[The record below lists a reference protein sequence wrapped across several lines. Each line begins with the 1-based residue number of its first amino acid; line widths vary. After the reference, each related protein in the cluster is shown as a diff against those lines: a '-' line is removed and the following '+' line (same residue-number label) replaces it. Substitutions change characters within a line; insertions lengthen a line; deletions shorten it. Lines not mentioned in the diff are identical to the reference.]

1 MSEVKIILTQKSFCH
16 ILINF
21 NKEDIQMENNREEK
35 NQKFTQPKQ
44 SKAVLYSLVGIV
56 AVIIIIASYLAF
68 GNSDKPN
75 ASVKAAAD
83 TGQKVNYSP
92 DNKLE
97 QTKVVS
103 KVENGK
109 AIVATLSTVKEKK
122 FIWTEYKANGKRIPL
137 TAFIQPDG
145 KVMVA
150 VSFCEP
156 CKGETFHITGNQLV
170 CNVCGTVWD
179 LQTLKGISGG
189 CQTYPPEALTYSLNG
204 DNLEIPQTVLD
215 AWAPRV

>member
-1 MSEVKIILTQKSFCH
+1 MIIFNEEDLALKN
-16 ILINF
+16 NF
-21 NKEDIQMENNREEK
+21 EQK
-35 NQKFTQPKQ
+35 NQKFTQPKK
-44 SKAVLYSLVGIV
+44 SKAMLYSLVGIV
-56 AVIIIIASYLAF
+56 GVMLMIASYLAF
-68 GNSDKPN
+68 GNNDKPS
-75 ASVKAAAD
+75 ASVNAAAD
-83 TGQKVNYSP
+83 AGQKVTYSP
-92 DNKLE
+92 TDKLE
-97 QTKVVS
+97 QTKVAS

-109 AIVATLSTVKEKK
+109 AIIATLSTVKEKK
-122 FIWTEYKANGKRIPL
+122 FIWTEYKANGKRVPL

-156 CKGETFHITGNQLV
+156 CKGETFHITGDTIV

-189 CQTYPPEALTYSLNG
+189 CLTYPPQTLTYTLNG
-204 DNLEIPQTVLD
+204 DNLEIPQSVLD

>member
-1 MSEVKIILTQKSFCH
+1 
-16 ILINF
+16 
-21 NKEDIQMENNREEK
+21 MENNRTEK
-35 NQKFTQPKQ
+35 NQKFTQPKK
-44 SKAVLYSLVGIV
+44 SKAVLFSIVGLV
-56 AVIIIIASYLAF
+56 AVIIMIGSYVLFA
-68 GNSDKPN
+68 NNDSTSS
-75 ASVKAAAD
+75 SVKAAAD
-83 TGQKVNYSP
+83 IGQTMNYSQN
-92 DNKLE
+92 DKLE
-97 QTKVVS
+97 QTIVES

-179 LQTLKGISGG
+179 LQTLKGVSGG

-215 AWAPRV
+215 AWEPRV

>member
-1 MSEVKIILTQKSFCH
+1 MK
-16 ILINF
+16 
-21 NKEDIQMENNREEK
+21 NNLSDK
-35 NQKFTQPKQ
+35 NQKFTQAKK
-44 SKAVLYSLVGIV
+44 SNKAVLFSTVGIV
-56 AVIIIIASYLAF
+56 AVILVIASYLAF
-68 GNSDKPN
+68 GNTNNPSTSVNTPAN
-75 ASVKAAAD
+75 A
-83 TGQKVNYSP
+83 GQKVDYSP
-92 DNKLE
+92 NDKLE
-97 QTKVVS
+97 QTIVES

-109 AIVATLSTVKEKK
+109 AIVTTLSSVKEKK

-156 CKGETFHITGNQLV
+156 CKGETFHITGNKLV

-204 DNLEIPQTVLD
+204 DNLEIPQSVLD

>member
-1 MSEVKIILTQKSFCH
+1 M
-16 ILINF
+16 N
-21 NKEDIQMENNREEK
+21 NKREDK
-35 NQKFTQPKQ
+35 NQKFTQEKK
-44 SKAVLYSLVGIV
+44 SNKAVLFSTVGIV
-56 AVIIIIASYLAF
+56 AVILVIASYLAF
-68 GNSDKPN
+68 GNSDKPST
-75 ASVKAAAD
+75 SVNTAAN
-83 TGQKVNYSP
+83 TGQKMDYSP
-92 DNKLE
+92 NDKLE
-97 QTKVVS
+97 QTVVES

-109 AIVATLSTVKEKK
+109 AIVTTLSTVKEKK

-156 CKGETFHITGNQLV
+156 CKGETFHITGNQIV
-170 CNVCGTVWD
+170 CNVCGTTWD
-179 LQTLKGISGG
+179 LQTLKGLSGG
-189 CQTYPPEALTYSLNG
+189 CQAYPPEALTYSLNG